1 MSQKQEQTRHRSHRT
16 QVEPY
21 EQWSFRMLVH
31 RLRLNTKGEKEIKE
45 HFRLLEQTKRG
56 DENNFLRKTT
66 L

>member
-1 MSQKQEQTRHRSHRT
+1 MPQKQERTIHRSRRT
-16 QVEPY
+16 RVERY
-21 EQWSFRMLVH
+21 EQWSFRMLVY

-45 HFRLLEQTKRG
+45 HFKLLEQTKIG